1 MKKIAVLVA
10 CLAVSCSPVKDA
22 SPGEPLSEAVQ
33 NIRIYALDCG
43 RIEIDLS
50 RFAQGDEY
58 AGRTMNLVVGVF
70 LIRHPQG
77 DLMWDAGL
85 PDAFNDP
92 ENEEAKN
99 RPDMSV
105 PFTLASQLEALDLAV
120 EDIEYLSLSHSHFDH
135 LGNANLFADSTF
147 LVDKDE
153 RTHMFRD
160 EARSNANTFGAYS
173 ALEESETIQFDGDYD
188 VFGDG
193 TVMILA
199 MPGHT
204 PGHTVLQVKLPQTG
218 PVLLSGDLYHL
229 KEARERRTVPK
240 FNTNVEDTLSSMDR
254 FEKIAADLGARVIVQ
269 HSMEDFQ
276 TLPKLPGYL
285 E

>member
-1 MKKIAVLVA
+1 
-10 CLAVSCSPVKDA
+10 
-22 SPGEPLSEAVQ
+22 
-33 NIRIYALDCG
+33 
-43 RIEIDLS
+43 
-50 RFAQGDEY
+50 
-58 AGRTMNLVVGVF
+58 
-70 LIRHPQG
+70 
-77 DLMWDAGL
+77 
-85 PDAFNDP
+85 
-92 ENEEAKN
+92 
-99 RPDMSV
+99 MSV
-105 PFTLASQLEALDLAV
+105 PVTLASQLEALDLAP
-120 EDIEYLSLSHSHFDH
+120 EDIEFLSLSHSHFDH
-135 LGNANLFADSTF
+135 LGNANLFAASTF
-147 LVDKDE
+147 LVDQDE
-153 RTHMFRD
+153 RAHMFRD
-160 EARSNANTFGAYS
+160 EARSNAGTFGAYS
-173 ALEESETIQFDGDYD
+173 NLEQSRTIGFDGDYD

-193 TVMILA
+193 SVMILA